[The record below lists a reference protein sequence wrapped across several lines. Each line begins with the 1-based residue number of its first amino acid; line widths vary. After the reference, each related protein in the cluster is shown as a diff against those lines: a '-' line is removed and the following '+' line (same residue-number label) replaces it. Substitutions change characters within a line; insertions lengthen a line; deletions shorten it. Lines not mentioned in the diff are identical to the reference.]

1 MLTITVLGGRDPRRR
16 ASYYQGGGEG
26 HLTGESVVSEWQG
39 KGAAALGLLG
49 DVNEE
54 LFCELLAGRLS
65 SDGPALGK
73 STHHR
78 DSRRAAL
85 DLTFAAPKS
94 VSLQGLVGR
103 DEDVIR
109 AHDHAVARAVALAE
123 GRSQARKRV
132 RGKQCAQD
140 TKNLVVAKFRH
151 ETSREGDPHLHTHA
165 LVLNLTQR
173 ADGEWR
179 AIHNDEIVKA
189 APYLGATYRAEL
201 ASELVRLGYA
211 LRHGREGFF
220 ELAHIDR
227 RELAAF
233 SRRTDA
239 IQKHLRGGGLTP
251 QYASFEQRQRARDET
266 RPRRAP
272 QSRDALQKEW
282 QARAR
287 DLGIDFSRA
296 REGGRARAA
305 LGRTLTADLALFAA
319 AQGARRSVR
328 FAVAHL
334 TERQATVSEQDL
346 VEVALKCAMGSAT
359 LADIEREIER
369 QTASGF
375 LIREAPL
382 YQVAD
387 LSSERA
393 RSRSGWVAVLIEHG
407 MTRGAARKR
416 VDEAIAGGGLLLIE
430 RRYTTQTALEREKR
444 ILKIEREGRNRVTPV
459 LSLEVVASRL
469 GSSDLSIGQ
478 RDAVTLIATTR
489 NRIVGIEGYAGT
501 GKSHM
506 LDVARRLLEER
517 GHRIVALAPYTAHVR
532 ALRELGVEARTVA
545 SFLAAKERSLDS
557 RTILVLD
564 EAGTVPTRH
573 MDQLFRLAERKD
585 SRVVVLGD
593 TMQTK
598 AIEAGRPFD
607 QLTEAGMRTAFMHDI
622 KRQEDPMLREA
633 VALAAKGEA
642 AASLARI
649 REIREIP
656 DHHERR
662 AAIAADYAGM
672 PPEER
677 ARTIVLSGT
686 NEARREI
693 NRAVRE
699 KLGLEGQGFEYAT
712 LVRRD
717 TTAAERGFAK
727 NYTPGEFIQPERD
740 YPRAGLRRGALYEV
754 LENGPANRLTVRG
767 EAGETLAFNPMTC
780 PHLSLYEG
788 AQAELAPGD
797 RVRIT
802 RNDARLDLANGDR
815 FTVEKVSPEKVTL
828 GDGKRSVEL
837 AADGPLHLDHA
848 YATTVHSSQGTTA
861 DRVLIDVA
869 TQSRTIAKDV
879 YYVAISRARHEA
891 RIYTNE
897 LAKLPL
903 AIEREHPKHAALDL
917 ERR

>member
-1 MLTITVLGGRDPRRR
+1 MLDVKLLGGGDPRRR
-16 ASYYQGGGEG
+16 ARYYLGGGED
-26 HLTGESVVSEWQG
+26 HIEGEGVVSEWQG
-39 KGAAALGLLG
+39 KGALALGLFG
-49 DVNEE
+49 AVDRGR
-54 LFCELLAGRLS
+54 FRELLAGQLS
-65 SDGPALGK
+65 SDG
-73 STHHR
+73 
-78 DSRRAAL
+78 SRTAIRRHGSRTAL
-85 DLTFAAPKS
+85 DLTFKAPKS
-94 VSLQGLVGR
+94 VSIQALVGG
-103 DEDVIR
+103 DEAVIR
-109 AHDHAVARAVALAE
+109 AHDHAVAHAVAAAE
-123 GRSQARKRV
+123 GRSQARKMV
-132 RGKQCAQD
+132 RGRNWVED

-173 ADGEWR
+173 ADGKWR

-189 APYLGATYRAEL
+189 LRYLGATYRAEL
-201 ASELVRLGYA
+201 AAELARQGYA

-227 RELAAF
+227 KELLAF
-233 SRRTDA
+233 SRRRGA
-239 IQKHLRGGGLTP
+239 MEKHLQTGGLTWEK
-251 QYASFEQRQRARDET
+251 ASFEQRRRACDET
-266 RPRRAP
+266 RPRPAP
-272 QSRDALQKEW
+272 KSLDALRREW

-287 DLGIDFSRA
+287 DLGIDFRRA

-305 LGRTLTADLALFAA
+305 LGRTLTADLAIFAV

-334 TERQATVSEQDL
+334 TERQAVVSEQDL
-346 VEVALKCAMGSAT
+346 VDVALKCAMGCAT

-369 QTASGF
+369 QTAAGF
-375 LIREAPL
+375 LVREAPL

-387 LSSERA
+387 LSRSERA
-393 RSRSGWVAVLIEHG
+393 RSQSAWVAALIERG
-407 MTRGAARKR
+407 MTRKEARKR
-416 VDEAIAGGGLLLIE
+416 VEEAIAQGGLLPVE

-444 ILKIEREGRNRVTPV
+444 ILQIEREGRNRVTPV
-459 LSLEVVASRL
+459 LSPEVVASRL

-489 NRIVGIEGYAGT
+489 NRVVGIEGYAGT

-506 LDVARRLLEER
+506 LDVARRLVEEH
-517 GHRIVALAPYTAHVR
+517 GHRLVALAPYTAHVR

-545 SFLAAKERSLDS
+545 SFLAAKEKNLD
-557 RTILVLD
+557 RGTILVLD

-607 QLTEAGMRTAFMHDI
+607 QLTLAGMRTAFMHDI

-633 VALAAKGEA
+633 VALAARGEA

-672 PPEER
+672 SPEER

-699 KLGLEGQGFEYAT
+699 RLGLEGQGFEYST

-717 TTAAERGFAK
+717 TTAAERGFAR

-767 EAGETLAFNPMTC
+767 EEGETLAFNPMTC
-780 PHLSLYEG
+780 PRLSLYEG
-788 AQAELAPGD
+788 AFAELAPGD

-837 AADGPLHLDHA
+837 AADAPLHLDHA